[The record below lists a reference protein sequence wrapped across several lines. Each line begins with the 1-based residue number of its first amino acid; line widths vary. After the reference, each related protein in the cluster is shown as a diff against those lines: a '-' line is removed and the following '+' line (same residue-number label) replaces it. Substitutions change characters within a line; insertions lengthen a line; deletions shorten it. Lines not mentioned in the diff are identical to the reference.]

1 MLVGTLKTPSY
12 CLPASIAPIKAYFM
26 PLHLMG
32 IFSFGCFRMFS
43 VFSFHQV
50 YYEVPKC
57 DFL

>member
-12 CLPASIAPIKAYFM
+12 CLPAYFM

-32 IFSFGCFRMFS
+32 IFFFGCFRMFS
-43 VFSFHQV
+43 VFSFHKV